1 MDLPLAVLA
10 REPGYGPGVETVRS
24 REVYRNAWMVVR
36 EDEVR
41 RPDGSAGV
49 FGVVDKPDFALVIPR
64 DEDGLWL
71 VEQYR
76 YPVRRRAWEFPQ
88 GSWGAGVQGSAPE
101 LAAAELREET
111 GMQAEQ
117 LRHLGHLY
125 EAYGFCSQGFDVYL
139 ASGLRTGPPDRE
151 PSERDMRHRHVSEHE
166 FRDLIARGDIVDGPT
181 VAAYGL
187 LLLDSS
193 R

>member
-1 MDLPLAVLA
+1 M
-10 REPGYGPGVETVRS
+10 GS
-24 REVYRNAWMVVR
+24 REVYRNAWMRVR

-41 RPDGSAGV
+41 RSDGSSGL
-49 FGVVDKPDFALVIPR
+49 FGVVDKPDFALIIPR
-64 DEDGLWL
+64 DEDGFWL

-88 GSWGAGVQGSAPE
+88 GSWGVDTSGSATQ

-111 GMQAEQ
+111 GLQAEQ
-117 LRHLGHLY
+117 MRHLGHLY
-125 EAYGFCSQGFDVYL
+125 GAYGFCSQGFDVYL
-139 ASGLRTGPPDRE
+139 ATGLTVGSPDRE
-151 PSERDMRHRHVSEHE
+151 PTEHDMQHRRVSERELRN
-166 FRDLIARGDIVDGPT
+166 LIASGDVVDAST

-187 LLLDSS
+187 LLLDPS